1 MNITRHFFVFI
12 FLVLALSACS
22 DNNYKGDN
30 YVSYDSMDELVL
42 QVVESIKSKDDKKL
56 LHLLDNQAITLDA
69 LFAANSPT
77 ANQLKARLQTPQGQK
92 ELEREQLN
100 QKIKIQTFFTIGLDK
115 QIPPPLSRLKMT
127 GFEVV
132 SNKPY
137 AENSP
142 AWQQEYNVVL
152 DDQLGNYYH
161 YKITVIQ
168 WEQKFHLIEAAG
180 FLDKQ

>member
-12 FLVLALSACS
+12 FLVLVLTACS
-22 DNNYKGDN
+22 DNNYKGEN
-30 YVSYDSMDELVL
+30 YVSYDSMDELAL
-42 QVVESIKSKDDKKL
+42 QVLESIKTKDDKKL

-69 LFAANSPT
+69 LFAANTIT

-92 ELEREQLN
+92 QLEQEQLS
-100 QKIKIQTFFTIGLDK
+100 QKMKIQSFLTAGLDN
-115 QIPPPLSRLKMT
+115 QIKTPLSQLKMT
-127 GFEVV
+127 GFEVS

-152 DDQLGNYYH
+152 DDQTGNYYH